1 MDRCGTPPTQRSR
14 TFLAVLC
21 SELTS
26 HLLNLL
32 ARDAIRSGTQ
42 RRRGGAAHRRPEHY
56 PPPASRQRPGEAQKR
71 RVATIVDLFPFMW
84 RFFTVIGWL
93 KASGGVECSLTDR
106 LRHHVPANSNH
117 RHAAPGRTRLP
128 AATRRGS
135 PAALLRDEQLYVGAG
150 RRSLCSSATN
160 RSRFLAGGGAAP
172 GFTLAET
179 LGDGATPTAFG
190 QSVPT
195 HGRSVTAMR
204 CLRIARGSFPS
215 RLD

>member
-1 MDRCGTPPTQRSR
+1 M
-14 TFLAVLC
+14 
-21 SELTS
+21 
-26 HLLNLL
+26 
-32 ARDAIRSGTQ
+32 Q

-56 PPPASRQRPGEAQKR
+56 PPPASRQRLGEAQKR

-84 RFFTVIGWL
+84 RVFTVTSWL
-93 KASGGVECSLTDR
+93 KACGGVECSHSDR
-106 LRHHVPANSNH
+106 LRHHVPAT
-117 RHAAPGRTRLP
+117 ATTDTQRL
-128 AATRRGS
+128 AGLDCRLQRDE
-135 PAALLRDEQLYVGAG
+135 ALWRLFLRDEQLYVGAG
-150 RRSLCSSATN
+150 RRSLYPSAMN

-204 CLRIARGSFPS
+204 CLRIARGSIPS
-215 RLD
+215 WLD